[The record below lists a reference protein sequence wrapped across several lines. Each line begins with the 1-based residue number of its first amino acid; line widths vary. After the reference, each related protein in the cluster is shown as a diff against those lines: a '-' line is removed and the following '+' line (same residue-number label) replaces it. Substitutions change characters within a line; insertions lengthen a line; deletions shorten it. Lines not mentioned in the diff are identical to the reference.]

1 MNRDETEAPEKEPS
15 VLEGRGVQAALAESL
30 ALIVQTDGVGR
41 VLSASGTLAA
51 NVLPIS
57 DHQHFYEAP
66 LWQHDPFGVSQ
77 VQQAIAATAD
87 GITTKILVQASTF
100 GTVTS
105 DLELR
110 IAPALGETVVIIGID
125 VTTHV
130 RSTAREQKRVSDE
143 LRDARDR
150 LCATIAALPDLL
162 LETDAQGRF
171 FDYHAPRSEDL
182 YLQPEQFLGRRVTD
196 LLPGPAATSYMA
208 GVAKAMETGSAT
220 NVVYSLF
227 VRGEE
232 RRFEA
237 RMARID
243 SSKPGAQRVLG
254 VIRDVTSR
262 EKSEQELRERAS
274 VQEVLVNEVNHRV
287 RNNLTAILGVL
298 SVVRSRASSNT
309 QTIES
314 TLDTVEARIHA
325 FAIAHDVLSDKQWGP
340 ISLKELCSRVISAT
354 AEGQMPTL
362 VLKLNDASFSR
373 EVIWPK
379 PAQQLALVLAELTT
393 NALKH
398 GLSKDGTLQ
407 LEVEIARRDD
417 RCTLSVRDGGSGFP
431 ARVLEGNRLERNLG
445 LGLIEGIV
453 AHSLLGAV
461 TLRNDHGAV
470 TTLSLGVL
478 DGKSPR

>member
-1 MNRDETEAPEKEPS
+1 MNRSETEVPPAEEPS
-15 VLEGRGVQAALAESL
+15 ALDHPDVQAALAESL
-30 ALIVQTDGVGR
+30 ALIVQTDRLGR
-41 VLSASGTLAA
+41 VLSASGTLASRA
-51 NVLPIS
+51 APTLG
-57 DHQHFYEAP
+57 HYFYEAS
-66 LWQHDPFGVSQ
+66 LWGHDPFGASQ
-77 VQQAIAATAD
+77 VHQAIAAAAG
-87 GITTKILVQASTF
+87 GITTTILVQASDSNA
-100 GTVTS
+100 VVC

-110 IAPALGETVVIIGID
+110 IAPALCETVVIIGADI
-125 VTTHV
+125 TAHV
-130 RSTAREQKRVSDE
+130 RSTAREQKQVADQ

-150 LCATIAALPDLL
+150 LRATIAALPDLL
-162 LETDAQGRF
+162 LETDADGRF

-182 YLQPEQFLGRRVTD
+182 YLQPEQFLGRRVAD
-196 LLPGPAATSYMA
+196 LLPGPASASYMA

-237 RMARID
+237 RMARMD
-243 SSKPGAQRVLG
+243 SSKPGAERVLG
-254 VIRDVTSR
+254 VIRDITSR
-262 EKSEQELRERAS
+262 EKAEQELRERAS

-298 SVVRSRASSNT
+298 SVVRSRAGCNT

-354 AEGQMPTL
+354 AEGQMPKFALT
-362 VLKLNDASFSR
+362 LNDVSSAS

-398 GLSKDGTLQ
+398 GLSSDGSLA

-431 ARVLEGNRLERNLG
+431 ANVLQGNRLEKNLG

-453 AHSLLGAV
+453 AHSLQGAV

-478 DGKSPR
+478 DGKSTH